1 MSSNPPRTA
10 ALVLAAL
17 LALAGCGEAPP
28 EAPPAPT
35 ALPRPVLT
43 LNITTG
49 RILIPQLALT
59 ERGGIAGVLVLEG
72 DTLARFRMVRAGKAY
87 GGQIEI
93 LAGLTGTETLVLG
106 ALGDVRDG
114 SVITRR

>member
-1 MSSNPPRTA
+1 MLPTPLFPTVA
-10 ALVLAAL
+10 LAAL

-28 EAPPAPT
+28 EVQPPA

-43 LNITTG
+43 LNVETG

-59 ERGGIAGVLVLEG
+59 ERGGIAGVYVLEG
-72 DTLARFRMVRAGKAY
+72 DTLARFRMVRVGKAY
-87 GGQIEI
+87 GGQVEI

-106 ALGDVRDG
+106 ELGDVRDG
-114 SVITRR
+114 SLITRR

>member
-1 MSSNPPRTA
+1 MPHSSPLTTLA
-10 ALVLAAL
+10 LAAL
-17 LALAGCGEAPP
+17 LAATGCADPAPP
-28 EAPPAPT
+28 EAAPLT

-43 LNITTG
+43 LNIKTG

-59 ERGGIAGVLVLEG
+59 ARGGIAGVFVLED
-72 DTLARFRMVRAGKAY
+72 DTLARFRMVRVGKAY

-114 SVITRR
+114 SLITKR

>member
-1 MSSNPPRTA
+1 MSPTPLSP
-10 ALVLAAL
+10 VLALAVL
-17 LALAGCGEAPP
+17 LTLAGCGEAPP
-28 EAPPAPT
+28 EAQPAPT

-43 LNITTG
+43 LNVKTG
-49 RILIPQLALT
+49 RILIPQLALI
-59 ERGGIAGVLVLEG
+59 ERGGITGVFVLEG
-72 DTLARFRMVRAGKAY
+72 DTLARFRMVRVGKAY
-87 GGQIEI
+87 GGQAEI